1 MPTTRSASISWA
13 VFALRS
19 PGSVTV
25 FIRVTTPHALYQ
37 KIYSI
42 RITKKENISE
52 KNRPILPSSLSPMG
66 TPSQS
71 CWSHCSSCPSAAG
84 YQCKAKKQLRGSFHL
99 VHAALTAL
107 SFTAAWEFSMKRIFE
122 QKQEI
127 SIDTFLYTFFRK
139 VFLKKSLTDSKWI
152 RKSSPWLACIP
163 AVRQS
168 QGPGESRAQHL
179 PQSHL
184 KWLPW

>member
-84 YQCKAKKQLRGSFHL
+84 YPCKAKKQLRGSFHL

-107 SFTAAWEFSMKRIFE
+107 SFTFHFNEKDFWTEARDLYWYIFVHIF
-122 QKQEI
+122 QEGV
-127 SIDTFLYTFFRK
+127 SEEKLDRLQM
-139 VFLKKSLTDSKWI
+139 D
-152 RKSSPWLACIP
+152 
-163 AVRQS
+163 
-168 QGPGESRAQHL
+168 
-179 PQSHL
+179 
-184 KWLPW
+184 